1 MRCVSTSGTNT
12 ISAMNDI
19 EQLYDLFNE
28 CTGVATDSRNVSEGA
43 LFVALRGAS
52 FDGNKF
58 VCAALE
64 GGAKYAVTDSDEPAT
79 ERPDLAERI
88 FRVDNSLEALQALAR
103 EHRRRLALPIIGIV
117 GSNGKTTTKEL
128 VSRVLAEKF
137 EVYATHGNLNNHIG
151 VPLTLLAMTRDTEFG
166 VVEMGASACGE
177 IALLA
182 SISEPNYG
190 IITNIGRA
198 HLEGFGGEEGVRK
211 GKGELFDFLAE
222 NGGRAFVPDEDA
234 TLMIMAAERENLAV
248 EHYSRTIADGVVSHL
263 EGEYNHANIA
273 AAIAVGHFFDIP
285 QERMA
290 DAIANYIPDNNR
302 SQRVT
307 SEHNVLIVDC
317 YNANPS
323 SMAAAIENMRA
334 EQAEHKLLILGDMLE
349 LGEWSAEEHRH
360 TLELALAI
368 DDVEIFTVGA
378 NFREAARTLMADVKC
393 FDNTA
398 ILGEYLTLNAM
409 RGRTILLKG
418 SRGMALEKIIEKL

>member
-1 MRCVSTSGTNT
+1 MATNT
-12 ISAMNDI
+12 TNAMNDI
-19 EQLYDLFNE
+19 ERLYDLFSE
-28 CTGVATDSRNVSEGA
+28 CTGITTDSRNVSEGV

-58 VCAALE
+58 VCAALDA
-64 GGAKYAVTDSDEPAT
+64 GAKYAVADSDEPAVT
-79 ERPDLAERI
+79 RPDLSERI
-88 FRVDNSLEALQALAR
+88 LKVEDSLVALQELAR

-128 VSRVLAEKF
+128 VSRILAEKF
-137 EVYATHGNLNNHIG
+137 EVYATRGNLNNHIG

-182 SISEPNYG
+182 SIAEPNFG

-198 HLEGFGGEEGVRK
+198 HLEGFGGEEGVRR

-222 NGGRAFVPDEDA
+222 NGGHAFVPDEDA

-248 EHYSRTIADGVVSHL
+248 EYYSRTIADGVPSNL
-263 EGEYNHANIA
+263 EGEYNRANIA
-273 AAIAVGHFFDIP
+273 AAIAVGRFFDIP

-290 DAIANYIPDNNR
+290 DAIANYTPDNNR
-302 SQRVT
+302 SQRVE
-307 SEHNVLIVDC
+307 SKHNVLIVDC

-323 SMAAAIENMRA
+323 SMAVAIENMRTEPA
-334 EQAEHKLLILGDMLE
+334 EGKLLILGDMLE
-349 LGEWSAEEHRH
+349 LGAWSGEEHRR
-360 TLELALAI
+360 TLELALSI

-378 NFREAARTLMADVKC
+378 AFRKAAQSLAADVKC
-393 FDNTA
+393 FDDTTA
-398 ILGEYLTLNAM
+398 LGDYLTLNTL

-418 SRGMALEKIIEKL
+418 SRGIALEKIIEKL